1 MKLFNTPIL
10 SYKNLDWQMITEKC
24 WFILDLSYI
33 INHVC
38 KVSVNS
44 ENIVDLLSTTE
55 VITKQGHHL
64 VDVA

>member
-1 MKLFNTPIL
+1 
-10 SYKNLDWQMITEKC
+10 MITEKY

-44 ENIVDLLSTTE
+44 ENKVDLLSTTE